1 MIKEVTHA
9 HLRPIWCLS
18 EPSEPTDVPYSPNQ
32 FLGWDFFAVSYSK
45 PTLTSITKFIRQT
58 EEGLVPNL
66 VQNRRSHYSFQKGLI
81 LIFFEEVCLMIMS
94 ETEDIIYFASKG
106 IDF

>member
-9 HLRPIWCLS
+9 HLRPIWYLS
-18 EPSEPTDVPYSPNQ
+18 EPSNVPYSPNQ
-32 FLGWDFFAVSYSK
+32 SLGWDFFAVSYSK

-66 VQNRRSHYSFQKGLI
+66 VQNRRSHYFVSSFQKGLI

>member
-1 MIKEVTHA
+1 MLV
-9 HLRPIWCLS
+9 
-18 EPSEPTDVPYSPNQ
+18 Y
-32 FLGWDFFAVSYSK
+32 
-45 PTLTSITKFIRQT
+45 SITKFIRQT

-66 VQNRRSHYSFQKGLI
+66 VQNRRSNYFVSSFQKGLI

-94 ETEDIIYFASKG
+94 ETEGIIYFASKG

>member
-1 MIKEVTHA
+1 MKGGGHYM
-9 HLRPIWCLS
+9 L
-18 EPSEPTDVPYSPNQ
+18 
-32 FLGWDFFAVSYSK
+32 
-45 PTLTSITKFIRQT
+45 IRQV
-58 EEGLVPNL
+58 EQGLVPNL
-66 VQNRRSHYSFQKGLI
+66 VQNRRSHYSVSSFQKGLI

>member
-1 MIKEVTHA
+1 MVKGVTNS
-9 HLRPIWCLS
+9 HLGPIWYLS
-18 EPSEPTDVPYSPNQ
+18 EHSDIPSSPNQ

-45 PTLTSITKFIRQT
+45 PALTSITKFIRQT

-66 VQNRRSHYSFQKGLI
+66 VQNRRSHYFVSSIQKGLI

>member
-1 MIKEVTHA
+1 M
-9 HLRPIWCLS
+9 L
-18 EPSEPTDVPYSPNQ
+18 
-32 FLGWDFFAVSYSK
+32 
-45 PTLTSITKFIRQT
+45 IRQV
-58 EEGLVPNL
+58 EQGLVPNL
-66 VQNRRSHYSFQKGLI
+66 VQNRRSHYIVSSFQKGLI